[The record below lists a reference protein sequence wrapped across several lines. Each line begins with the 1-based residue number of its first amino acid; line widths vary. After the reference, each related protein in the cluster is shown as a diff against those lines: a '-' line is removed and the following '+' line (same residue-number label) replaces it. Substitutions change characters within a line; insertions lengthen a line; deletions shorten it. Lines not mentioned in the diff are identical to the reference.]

1 MQCLQYLACSRIS
14 SLHLGQV
21 FCAAAVVS
29 AFGDDLTEFIIST
42 LISTLESSNSLERF
56 RLRSESEHL
65 EVIVAFQLIGKDV
78 GRETTRESKID
89 NLRAAFS
96 SSNNICQLRRCN
108 A

>member
-14 SLHLGQV
+14 SLHLGQA

-29 AFGDDLTEFIIST
+29 AFGDDLTEFI
-42 LISTLESSNSLERF
+42 ISTLESSNSLERF

-96 SSNNICQLRRCN
+96 SSINICQLR
-108 A
+108 